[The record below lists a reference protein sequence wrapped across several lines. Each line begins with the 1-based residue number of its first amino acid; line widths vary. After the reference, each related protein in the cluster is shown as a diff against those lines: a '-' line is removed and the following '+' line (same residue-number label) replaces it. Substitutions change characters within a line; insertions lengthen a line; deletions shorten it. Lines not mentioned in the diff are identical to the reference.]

1 MGGEIVRRWLPP
13 VLKAIAIA
21 TFVALMVGFTTAS
34 SGERTGRIVTTKLA
48 GQNARLSYPSGTG
61 TPKGV
66 ALWFHGQGG
75 NAANRVQG
83 PWLEAL
89 RRGGWVIAS
98 SDFHRTSWG
107 NADSTD
113 DARRLV
119 EWAEDETGLDV
130 KIWVSGSMGGAV
142 ALNALNFGV
151 QPPPCWYGVKPAI
164 SLTQMDNVP
173 GGRKF
178 IAAAFN
184 GKVPVDRDPVRNLDS
199 LPISTRY
206 RVVASQDDHWV
217 LYDENSGP
225 LITTLSGLG
234 ADVSLL
240 RATGLHEDPSHFNAP
255 DLVDFAETCRSDES
269 TTQSAVSN

>member
-1 MGGEIVRRWLPP
+1 MRRWLPP
-13 VLKAIAIA
+13 IIRATAIAVLALFLVGAA
-21 TFVALMVGFTTAS
+21 TAV
-34 SGERTGRIVTTKLA
+34 SGERTGRVATTKLA

-89 RRGGWVIAS
+89 RRDGWIIAS

-107 NADSTD
+107 NAASTD

-119 EWAEDETGLDV
+119 AWAEEETDLDV

-151 QPPPCWYGVKPAI
+151 QAPPCWYGVKPAI

-178 IAAAFN
+178 IAAAFD
-184 GKVPVDRDPVRNLDS
+184 GKVPVSRDPVRNLDS
-199 LPISTRY
+199 LPTSTRY

-217 LYDENSGP
+217 LYDENAGP
-225 LITTLSGLG
+225 LIRTLTGVG

-255 DLVDFAETCRSDES
+255 DLVEFAESCRGEE
-269 TTQSAVSN
+269 TTQSAARG

>member
-1 MGGEIVRRWLPP
+1 MPP
-13 VLKAIAIA
+13 VVKVTAIAVLA
-21 TFVALMVGFTTAS
+21 LFLVGVATAS
-34 SGERTGRIVTTKLA
+34 SGERTGKVETTKLA
-48 GQNARLSYPSGTG
+48 GQSARLSFPSGSG
-61 TPKGV
+61 TPKGI

-83 PWLEAL
+83 PWLESL
-89 RRGGWVIAS
+89 RRAGWVIAS
-98 SDFHRTSWG
+98 SDFHFTSWG
-107 NADSTD
+107 NAASTE

-119 EWAEDETGLDV
+119 AWAEAETGLEV
-130 KIWVSGSMGGAV
+130 KVWVSGSMGGAV

-164 SLTQMDNVP
+164 SLTQMENVP

-184 GKVPVDRDPVRNLDS
+184 GKVPADRDPVRNLES
-199 LPISTRY
+199 LPTSTRY

-217 LYDENSGP
+217 LYDENAGP
-225 LITTLSGLG
+225 LIRTLTGLG

-240 RATGLHEDPSHFNAP
+240 RATGLHEDPSHFNAQ
-255 DLVDFAETCRSDES
+255 DLVQFAESCRGAE
-269 TTQSAVSN
+269 TTQSAADG